1 MSDTDIRSNLSEK
14 EQERLAKIDKLDA
27 NSKRKKIILAVVA
40 AILILFFVLGTIFG
54 GMYIL
59 SYEGTQA
66 LPEKEKDYMPLPVV
80 QADTFT
86 SFTKLTDETKKYDS
100 IKLDISF
107 DVNIP
112 DDSIVIS
119 GDKAEIVSPVF
130 SHIKGSV
137 VSLISGLYEDE
148 RVGGKY
154 GTDFSELLYSV
165 DFTSEDA
172 TAEVVYNDE
181 TDRNVKYVFTF
192 DEASFGEDSK
202 IAEIFSTG
210 IMSQVKDGVSDK
222 LAEMVNIT
230 DIQVQYNSFVIN
242 ADIDREKKVISG
254 ASLSRVCSVECSLEF
269 IGEYA
274 EFGTLELCFD
284 LELSKNYRFTRAEM
298 YFTQD
303 AFYVTK
309 GASDEIKTKIISDE
323 SPADCVITYTSSD
336 PSILSI
342 DGRFFKANKVS
353 AEPVTVTAE
362 YTYNGVTYTDSAEF
376 YVIVPVEGVK
386 QNEKEVSLKIGESKT
401 LSVTVSPDDA
411 TLTKVYWFSTD
422 ENIVIVDENGVITAK
437 AAGNASVYCITFDGN
452 YKSSCA
458 VEVIV

>member
-27 NSKRKKIILAVVA
+27 NNKRKKIILAVVA

-66 LPEKEKDYMPLPVV
+66 LPEEQKDYLPLPPA
-80 QADTFT
+80 QTLTFD
-86 SFTKLTDETKKYDS
+86 SFVNLSNETKKYDS
-100 IKLDISF
+100 TKLDISF
-107 DVNIP
+107 DVSIP
-112 DDSIVIS
+112 DESVVIS
-119 GDKAEIVSPVF
+119 GDKAENVKPLF
-130 SHIKGSV
+130 SHIKSSV
-137 VSLISGLYEDE
+137 VSLISDSYDSE
-148 RVGGKY
+148 RVKGEY
-154 GTDFSELLYSV
+154 GTDFSSLLYST
-165 DFTSEDA
+165 DFNENDA
-172 TAEVVYNDE
+172 RAEVVYDDE
-181 TDRNVKYVFTF
+181 TDRNVRYVFTF
-192 DEASFGEDSK
+192 DEASFVEDSK

-254 ASLSRVCSVECSLEF
+254 ASLSRACNVECSLEF

-284 LELSKNYRFTRAEM
+284 LELSKNYRFTRAEI

-353 AEPVTVTAE
+353 ADPVTVTAE

-376 YVIVPVEGVK
+376 FVIVPVEGVK
-386 QNEKEVSLKIGESKT
+386 QNEKEAALKIGESKA

-422 ENIVIVDENGVITAK
+422 ENIVTVDENGVITAK
-437 AAGNASVYCITFDGN
+437 AAGNASVYCITFNGN

-458 VEVIV
+458 VEVTV

>member
-1 MSDTDIRSNLSEK
+1 MSDADIRSNLSEK

-27 NSKRKKIILAVVA
+27 NNKRKKIILAVIA

-59 SYEGTQA
+59 SYEGTQT
-66 LPEKEKDYMPLPVV
+66 LPEKEKDYLPLPPA
-80 QADTFT
+80 QTLTFD
-86 SFTKLTDETKKYDS
+86 SFVNLSNETKKYDS
-100 IKLDISF
+100 TKLDISF
-107 DVNIP
+107 DVSIP
-112 DDSIVIS
+112 DESVVIS
-119 GDKAEIVSPVF
+119 GDKAENVKPLF
-130 SHIKGSV
+130 SYIKSSV
-137 VSLISGLYEDE
+137 VSLISDFYDSE
-148 RVGGKY
+148 RVKGEY
-154 GTDFSELLYSV
+154 GTDFSSLLYST
-165 DFTSEDA
+165 DFNENDA
-172 TAEVVYNDE
+172 RAEVVYDE
-181 TDRNVKYVFTF
+181 TDRNVRYVFTF
-192 DEASFGEDSK
+192 DEASFVEDSK

-242 ADIDREKKVISG
+242 ADIDREKKFISG
-254 ASLSRVCSVECSLEF
+254 ASLSRACSVECSLEF

-353 AEPVTVTAE
+353 ADPVTVTAE

-376 YVIVPVEGVK
+376 FVIVPVEGVK
-386 QNEKEVSLKIGESKT
+386 QNEKEAALKIGESKA

-422 ENIVIVDENGVITAK
+422 ENIVTVDENGVITAK
-437 AAGNASVYCITFDGN
+437 AAGNASVYCITFNGN

-458 VEVIV
+458 VEVTV